1 MVRTAG
7 PSFGLLTIKHCE
19 KYLLGYESRIAVPA
33 KVKSREL
40 PPESP
45 RE

>member
-1 MVRTAG
+1 MVRMAG